1 MNTQTTTVSG
11 SVSVNAGDA
20 GEVLAT
26 ESLDYPTTA
35 PALIADAVLALILG
49 VPERVSAA
57 RSNVSTPMVPMV
69 RPMVRRTVARAC
81 CLAAK
86 CEAAR

>member
-20 GEVLAT
+20 GEVLTT
-26 ESLDYPTTA
+26 ESLDYPTTS

-49 VPERVSAA
+49 APERVSAA
-57 RSNVSTPMVPMV
+57 RANVSTPMM
-69 RPMVRRTVARAC
+69 RPMVRRIVARAC

>member
-1 MNTQTTTVSG
+1 MNSQTTTVSG
-11 SVSVNAGDA
+11 SVSANAGDA
-20 GEVLAT
+20 GEVLT
-26 ESLDYPTTA
+26 IESLDYPSTA

-49 VPERVSAA
+49 APERISAA
-57 RSNVSTPMVPMV
+57 RLNVSRPMV
-69 RPMVRRTVARAC
+69 RPMVSRIVARAC

>member
-49 VPERVSAA
+49 APERVSAA
-57 RSNVSTPMVPMV
+57 RANVSTPMM
-69 RPMVRRTVARAC
+69 RPMVSRIVTRAC